1 MNALYL
7 QTARLLTQVAPTV
20 FADGE
25 FALKGG
31 TAINLFLRDMPR
43 LSVDLDLVFVD
54 YRAPRDQALVRIN
67 ESIRLISERLE
78 ARGFQ
83 TRRQAQPDLGETK
96 LLVRRDGIEVKI
108 EVNTVMRGTVHPVR
122 PTGLSAKASEVL
134 LAELEVPVASLEDV
148 YGGKLVAALDRQH
161 PRDLFDV
168 MQLMAHE
175 GITPGIRR
183 AFVVYLASHN
193 RPIHEVLFSNP
204 RDIRQDYERGFVGM
218 TEQPV
223 ALNDLLA
230 VREQMK
236 QELQRGL
243 DADERQFLLSMAA
256 NQPDWASLGIAHL
269 DQLPALRWKL
279 HNLSQLQAKTPTKF
293 AAQRTELAT
302 RLLALDGLSSG

>member
-20 FADGE
+20 FADGQ

-54 YRAPRDQALVRIN
+54 YCAPRERALASIN
-67 ESIRLISERLE
+67 DSIRQMGERLSK
-78 ARGFQ
+78 RGFQ
-83 TRRQAQPDLGETK
+83 TRSQAQPDTGETK
-96 LLVRRDGIEVKI
+96 LFVRRDGIEVKI

-122 PTGLSAKASEVL
+122 AAGLSAKARDVL

-148 YGGKLVAALDRQH
+148 YGGKMVAAMDRQH

-168 MQLMAHE
+168 MQLLAHE

-183 AFVVYLASHN
+183 AFIVYLASHN
-193 RPIHEVLFSNP
+193 RPIHEVLFPSLK
-204 RDIRQDYERGFVGM
+204 DLRQDYERSFVGM

-223 ALNDLLA
+223 ALADLLA
-230 VREQMK
+230 VREQMT
-236 QELQRGL
+236 QELQQGL
-243 DADERQFLLSMAA
+243 DADERRFLLSLAA
-256 NQPDWASLGIAHL
+256 NEPDWACLGIAHL
-269 DQLPALRWKL
+269 DQLPAIRWKL
-279 HNLSQLQAKTPTKF
+279 HNLGQLQSSSPEKFETQYKTLGQRLI
-293 AAQRTELAT
+293 AAE
-302 RLLALDGLSSG
+302 SV